1 MYIHTDPS
9 LEGDRL
15 EVVAHIWDLF
25 SRAGRRFT
33 IVAWGGR
40 VPSNIEVC
48 LEKNKNHTIFFL
60 LCAKPRYSLGIF
72 KKDII
77 ELVNRSLNF

>member
-1 MYIHTDPS
+1 MHTDPS

-15 EVVAHIWDLF
+15 KVVAHIWDLF

-40 VPSNIEVC
+40 VPSNIKAC
-48 LEKNKNHTIFFL
+48 LEKNKSHTIFFL
-60 LCAKPRYSLGIF
+60 LYAKPKYSLCIF
-72 KKDII
+72 EIDLI
-77 ELVNRSLNF
+77 ELVKRSLNF

>member
-1 MYIHTDPS
+1 MHTDPS

-15 EVVAHIWDLF
+15 KVVAHIWDLF

-40 VPSNIEVC
+40 VLGSIDVC

-72 KKDII
+72 KKNII